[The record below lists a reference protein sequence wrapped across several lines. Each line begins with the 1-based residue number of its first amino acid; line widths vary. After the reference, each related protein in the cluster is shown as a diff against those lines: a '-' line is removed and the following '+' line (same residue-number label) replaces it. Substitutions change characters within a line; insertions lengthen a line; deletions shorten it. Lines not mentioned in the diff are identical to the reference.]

1 MKAATLRIKEVIQ
14 NDRLLRVP
22 YFQRR
27 YVWEREQWERFA
39 NDMESTL
46 ESDSHYFL
54 GAIILKDENVTKEEE
69 RAGIG
74 SKQLVVDGQQRLTT
88 LSIYMKVLHLLTSK
102 ATTFENQYMQST
114 DVKDP
119 VIIHSCEDKPQF
131 TEIMHLD
138 VLKEMVGD
146 SNIVKAYNFFLHH
159 LEDRREAGINLN
171 ELLNTINASITFV
184 VISLA
189 KEDDEQ
195 QIFDTINSL
204 GVPLTTGELI
214 KNFLFES
221 NDEMAYRSG
230 WKQVFDIDEA
240 KNFWESD
247 ASLSRQAKNKTN
259 TILERFFHAFVR
271 VKMWD
276 FKDEL
281 TEIQKKSFVKSEN
294 VFKTCKA
301 FVEIFGMDKQDL
313 ANEILEHAKLYRKY
327 LNESIL
333 DERVPQH
340 AGIKRLSCLINA
352 SKTYT
357 ATPYVLYILHN
368 VANEQERNN
377 MFGYLENYLMRRI
390 FTKSSNNNYSD
401 LFSENLIGQ
410 RINSYDLL
418 TKYIMEKD
426 GSALDMPCNK
436 DVKYGLNNNRFDEST
451 ARLIL
456 YLYETKLEKTST
468 SLFRGG
474 FNAYVAEQ
482 FMPKPCTGANENWPV
497 HEDQYEESQ
506 RKVLIGTLGNYFLLD
521 VTNEKLFKNCHNEAF
536 GQKVELLR
544 DWSRNIR
551 SGNLLGQCHVW
562 SEQTI
567 TNRNNVFANG
577 FNEQIWPIAHLY

>member
-1 MKAATLRIKEVIQ
+1 MKASTLRIKEVIQ

-54 GAIILKDENVTKEEE
+54 GAIILKDEKVTKEEE

-88 LSIYMKVLHLLTSK
+88 LSIYMKVLHMLTSK
-102 ATTFENQYMQST
+102 ANTFENQYLQPT
-114 DVKDP
+114 DVKNP
-119 VIIHSCEDKPQF
+119 VIIHSCEDMPQF
-131 TEIMHLD
+131 TEIMHMD
-138 VLKEMVGD
+138 VLKNIEGD
-146 SNIVKAYNFFLHH
+146 SNIVEAYNFFLNH
-159 LEDRREAGINLN
+159 LVKRRDAGINLN

-184 VISLA
+184 VISLSSD
-189 KEDDEQ
+189 DDEQ

-221 NDEMAYRSG
+221 NDEIAYREG

-247 ASLSRQAKNKTN
+247 ASMSRQAKSKAN

-276 FKDEL
+276 FKDKL
-281 TEIQKKSFVKSEN
+281 NVYQKKSFVKSEN
-294 VFKTCKA
+294 VFTTCKA
-301 FVEIFGMDKQDL
+301 FVEVFGMNKQDL
-313 ANEILEHAKLYRKY
+313 ANEILEYAKLYRKY

-333 DERVPQH
+333 DERIPQH
-340 AGIKRLSCLINA
+340 AGISRLSCLINA

-357 ATPYVLYILHN
+357 AMPYVLYILRN
-368 VANEQERNN
+368 VRDEQERNKI
-377 MFGYLENYLMRRI
+377 FGYLENYLIRRI

-401 LFSENLIGQ
+401 MFSENLIGQ
-410 RINSYDLL
+410 RKNSYNELI
-418 TKYIMEKD
+418 KYISEKHD
-426 GSALDMPCNK
+426 SALDMPNNK
-436 DVKYGLNNNRFDEST
+436 DVKFGLNNNKFDENT
-451 ARLIL
+451 ARLVL
-456 YLYETKLEKTST
+456 YLYETKLENTSN
-468 SLFRGG
+468 SKFKGG
-474 FNAYVAEQ
+474 FNDYVAEQ
-482 FMPKPCTGANENWPV
+482 FMPKPCSAANENWPV

-506 RKVLIGTLGNYFLLD
+506 RKVLIGTMGNYFLLD
-521 VTNEKLFKNCHNEAF
+521 VTNEKIFKNCHNEPF
-536 GQKVELLR
+536 EKKVELLK

-551 SGNLLGQCHVW
+551 SGNLLGQCHSW
-562 SEQTI
+562 NEQTI

-577 FNEQIWPIAHLY
+577 FNEQIWPLV